1 MAFREIIARYLVSF
15 FSGLLLKFQ
24 VTTKPLAS
32 KPSIVLFSVPGPPI
46 ITMIS
51 FCTFGNKAQTYS
63 NLLGIGK
70 MIAIKIIVLGKI
82 HNS

>member
-1 MAFREIIARYLVSF
+1 MAFREIIARYLVSLPL
-15 FSGLLLKFQ
+15 GLLLKFQ

-32 KPSIVLFSVPGPPI
+32 KPSIIVLFLFGPPI

-70 MIAIKIIVLGKI
+70 MIAIKIIVLGK
-82 HNS
+82 NS